1 MRMVRWICGNA
12 QKDRIW
18 NEEICLKI
26 GVVPINGKEKK
37 KKGRVTWN
45 GLVMFKGEW
54 LMQW

>member
-12 QKDRIW
+12 QKDRLW
-18 NEEICLKI
+18 NEEICLTI
-26 GVVPINGKEKK
+26 GVAPIIGKK